1 MEFLFSK
8 FCILLSLVMHSSF
21 SNFLAPPIL
30 LSLSTF
36 FLHFCH
42 DINIDDSH
50 WLFLSSSNFG
60 VAMVIPLKGKVVTA
74 KDVLASGPQPT
85 QKMETVIVTLMH
97 LALHS
102 EKIELEVI
110 FSSGQD
116 S

>member
-1 MEFLFSK
+1 
-8 FCILLSLVMHSSF
+8 
-21 SNFLAPPIL
+21 
-30 LSLSTF
+30 
-36 FLHFCH
+36 
-42 DINIDDSH
+42 
-50 WLFLSSSNFG
+50 
-60 VAMVIPLKGKVVTA
+60 MVIPLKGKVVTA

>member
-1 MEFLFSK
+1 M
-8 FCILLSLVMHSSF
+8 LS
-21 SNFLAPPIL
+21 P
-30 LSLSTF
+30 STF

-42 DINIDDSH
+42 GINIEDTY

-74 KDVLASGPQPT
+74 KEVLACGPQPT
-85 QKMETVIVTLMH
+85 PKMETVIVTLMH

-110 FSSGQD
+110 FPPGQD
-116 S
+116 F